1 MPNTFGSDDYGYP
14 VRQNGTMSIWVCGEV
29 LIDLIPVAAGSS
41 DRAPHVGGGPAN
53 TAKALARLGH
63 EVHFIDGIS
72 SDAYGVMSRDE
83 LLADDVKLDLAQTS
97 ELPTALAIVSIDA
110 NASASYEF
118 KLENTATFD
127 FNLDWLPDPSRYKPN
142 VLHIGTLA
150 TVIQPGADELY
161 DWALQV
167 AEFAP
172 IVFDPN
178 IRPAVMANRDLYEA
192 AVEKWAAISS
202 VIKVSDDDVAWLF
215 PDASFDD
222 VAERW
227 VRDGAALVVITRG
240 SQGLIGFTAD
250 GAVEV
255 PGVKIEVAD
264 TVGAGDTVGAIIVE
278 AMVEKGIMALT
289 GDVLQDVLHRAAKA
303 AGITCSRP
311 GAQPPYKHELK

>member
-1 MPNTFGSDDYGYP
+1 
-14 VRQNGTMSIWVCGEV
+14 MSIWVCGEV
-29 LIDLIPVAAGSS
+29 LIDLIPVAPGSN

-63 EVHFIDGIS
+63 DVHFIDGIS
-72 SDAYGVMSRDE
+72 TDAYGEMSRDE
-83 LLADDVKLDLAQTS
+83 LVTDEVKLDLAKS
-97 ELPTALAIVSIDA
+97 SDLPTALAIVSL
-110 NASASYEF
+110 NENGGASYEF
-118 KLENTATFD
+118 KLDDTATFD
-127 FNLDWLPDPSRYKPN
+127 FSLDWLPDPSKYKPN
-142 VLHIGTLA
+142 VLHIGTLV
-150 TVIQPGADELY
+150 TVIQPGADVLY

-178 IRPAVMANRDLYEA
+178 IRPAVMGDRDLYEA

-215 PDASFDD
+215 PDQSLDD

-240 SQGLIGFTAD
+240 SEGLIGFTAD

-255 PGVKIEVAD
+255 PGVKVVVAD
-264 TVGAGDTVGAIIVE
+264 TVGAGDTVGAIVVE

-303 AGITCSRP
+303 AAITCSRP
-311 GAQPPYKHELK
+311 GANPPYKHELK